1 MTRQPVKRGEI
12 WTMAGG
18 SGYASKPR
26 PVVIVQDDA
35 FTARD
40 SIVVCLITTEPIDLP
55 RSFASRWS
63 PQRRTACEP
72 SAA

>member
-1 MTRQPVKRGEI
+1 MKRGEI

-35 FTARD
+35 FYRPRLRD
-40 SIVVCLITTEPIDLP
+40 GVSDHDRPV
-55 RSFASRWS
+55 
-63 PQRRTACEP
+63 
-72 SAA
+72 